1 MPRWLPPVLI
11 ALVIVVVIAAVDLGK
26 RGHTDRTDDDHW
38 FGGIF
43 YFNREDSRIF
53 VPKRFGLGIGRT
65 LNFAHPVS
73 WAVLLVPVI
82 IAVVGSAGHQS

>member
-1 MPRWLPPVLI
+1 M
-11 ALVIVVVIAAVDLGK
+11 IAAVDFGK
-26 RGHTDRTDDDHW
+26 RGQAARTDDEHW

-43 YFNREDSRIF
+43 YCNREDSRIF

-73 WAVLLVPVI
+73 WAVVLVPVI
-82 IAVVGSAGHQS
+82 IAVVGVGGHQS